1 MILNASYPCLWE
13 WVRAWLTSPIQPNM
27 YIYIYV
33 TFGSVPLNSKAGL
46 DPGLNLLMQRTIHLG
61 MRIWFL
67 DWRPHVW
74 KPLQFASLPLF
85 PWKSFCLQQL
95 SPLNMAARSMSL
107 LLGLALETT
116 PKLLT
121 YTWIYWYLCI
131 SMGCW
136 CPSQPWADLRHWSH
150 GCEMV
155 VVYKKWSLSIKK
167 WSLDNL
173 HF

>member
-1 MILNASYPCLWE
+1 MCVKMILNASYPFLWD
-13 WVRAWLTSPIQPNM
+13 WVRAWLTSPIQPNP
-27 YIYIYV
+27 YIYV
-33 TFGSVPLNSKAGL
+33 IFGSVPLNSKAGL
-46 DPGLNLLMQRTIHLG
+46 DPGLNLLMQRIIHLG

-85 PWKSFCLQQL
+85 PLKSFCLQQL

-121 YTWIYWYLCI
+121 CLQILGSIDTYVYRW
-131 SMGCW
+131 G
-136 CPSQPWADLRHWSH
+136 
-150 GCEMV
+150 V
-155 VVYKKWSLSIKK
+155 VVWANLEQTWGTGVTGVKWSLSIKNGRC
-167 WSLDNL
+167 L
-173 HF
+173 